1 MTGFGKATLV
11 KNSISYDWTIRSVNH
26 RALQIDLQMPS
37 FASPEEIACR
47 KMVEKSFGRGKIECV
62 LKINFSHSQKES
74 VNKKILLSV
83 KKRSNEVQRI
93 FKNAKPM
100 STFEILETGKSISY
114 GNLIDSRTVKALFKH
129 ALERCDKSRQAEGEI
144 LERKIFSL
152 TKNLEKSFAYIAN
165 NYQLIQKKKYDLAHQ
180 KFESL
185 SDEIDSKYIQNYLT
199 SIMQKID
206 INEEVDRQLMHIDS
220 LQKKIKSRGPIG
232 KEVDFLLQEINR
244 EINTISSKLR
254 DKKIINKVINVKLMA
269 ERIREQIQNVE

>member
-37 FASPEEIACR
+37 LASPDEIACR
-47 KMVEKSFGRGKIECV
+47 KMVEKSFARGKIECA

-83 KKRSNEVQRI
+83 KKHSSEVQRI

>member
-11 KNSISYDWTIRSVNH
+11 KNSIGYDWTIRSVNH
-26 RALQIDLQMPS
+26 RALQIDFQMPS
-37 FASPEEIACR
+37 FASPEEISCR
-47 KMVEKSFGRGKIECV
+47 KMVEKSFGRGKIECT
-62 LKINFSHSQKES
+62 LKISFSHVQNES

-83 KKRSNEVQRI
+83 KKRTNEVQRI
-93 FKNAKPM
+93 FKEAKPM
-100 STFEILETGKSISY
+100 STFEILETAKSISD
-114 GNLIDSRTVKALFKH
+114 GNLIDSGTVKALFKN
-129 ALERCDKSRQAEGEI
+129 ALERCHHSRQAEGEI
-144 LERKIFSL
+144 LERKIISL

-165 NYQLIQKKKYDLAHQ
+165 NFELIQKKKSDLAHQ

-185 SDEIDSKYIQNYLT
+185 SDDIDSKYIQNYLT
-199 SIMQKID
+199 STMQKID
-206 INEEVDRQLMHIDS
+206 INEEVDRQLMHIAS

>member
-37 FASPEEIACR
+37 LASPDEIACR
-47 KMVEKSFGRGKIECV
+47 KMVEKSFARGKIECA

-100 STFEILETGKSISY
+100 STFEILETAKSISY

-129 ALERCDKSRQAEGEI
+129 ALERCDESRQAEGEI

-152 TKNLEKSFAYIAN
+152 AQNLEKSFAYIAN

-185 SDEIDSKYIQNYLT
+185 SNEIDSKHIQNYLT
-199 SIMQKID
+199 SIIQKID

>member
-37 FASPEEIACR
+37 LASPDETACR
-47 KMVEKSFGRGKIECV
+47 KMVEKSFARGKIECA

-83 KKRSNEVQRI
+83 KQHSSEVQRI

-100 STFEILETGKSISY
+100 STFEILETAKSISY

-129 ALERCDKSRQAEGEI
+129 ALERCDESRQAEGEI

-152 TKNLEKSFAYIAN
+152 AQNLEKSFAYIAN

-185 SDEIDSKYIQNYLT
+185 SNEIDSKHIQNYLT
-199 SIMQKID
+199 SIIQKID

-254 DKKIINKVINVKLMA
+254 DKKIINKVINVKLIA

>member
-47 KMVEKSFGRGKIECV
+47 KMVEKSFARGKIECA

-100 STFEILETGKSISY
+100 STFEILETAKSISY

-129 ALERCDKSRQAEGEI
+129 ALERCDESRQAEGEI

-152 TKNLEKSFAYIAN
+152 AKNLEKSFAYIAN
-165 NYQLIQKKKYDLAHQ
+165 NYLLIQKKKYDLAHQ

>member
-37 FASPEEIACR
+37 LASPDEIACR
-47 KMVEKSFGRGKIECV
+47 KMVEKSFARGKIECA

-83 KKRSNEVQRI
+83 KKHSSEVQRI

-100 STFEILETGKSISY
+100 STFEILETAKSISY

-152 TKNLEKSFAYIAN
+152 AQNLEKSFAYIAN

-185 SDEIDSKYIQNYLT
+185 SNEIDSKHIQNYLT
-199 SIMQKID
+199 SIIQKID

-254 DKKIINKVINVKLMA
+254 DKKIINKVINVKLIA

>member
-37 FASPEEIACR
+37 LASPDETACR
-47 KMVEKSFGRGKIECV
+47 KMVEKSFARGKIECA

-83 KKRSNEVQRI
+83 KKHSSEVQRI

-100 STFEILETGKSISY
+100 STFEILETAKSISY

-129 ALERCDKSRQAEGEI
+129 ALERCDESRQAEGEI

-152 TKNLEKSFAYIAN
+152 AQNLEKSFAYIAN

-254 DKKIINKVINVKLMA
+254 DKKIINKVINVKLIA